1 MYSEAYR
8 PNFLNEVI
16 GHTEAKQSLEK
27 YLSSTTFE
35 KTILLTGSPG
45 IGKTTLALAAAKTF
59 GFSPLEIN
67 ASKSIRSFE
76 DVEKIKDSCRSAVS
90 IHSFITGNTKTKTC
104 VILDEIDGS
113 DPHAQNKIIQWIKDK
128 ERKVPILCT
137 SNEVPTIFKRN
148 AESVEIIRCFPPRAG
163 DIETLF
169 PDQDV
174 PELLKE
180 CQYDI
185 RRMFHR
191 VQYGKSDV
199 LPRYNFPPTG
209 LTIEKTFILRQKAF
223 GLQDPLQDLLPE
235 CRDDIQDTERSL
247 KANSRCKRGDTC
259 ADTVSTSR
267 RKKKSLPGK

>member
-16 GHTEAKQSLEK
+16 GHSEAKESLKK
-27 YLSSTTFE
+27 YLTSPNFE

-45 IGKTTLALAAAKTF
+45 IGKTTLALAAARTY

-76 DVEKIKDSCRSAVS
+76 DVEKIKDSCRSAVN
-90 IHSFITGNTKTKTC
+90 IYSFITGNINSKTC

-128 ERKVPILCT
+128 DRKVPILCT

-148 AESVEIIRCFPPRAG
+148 ADTIEIIRCFPPRAG

-180 CQYDI
+180 CQYDV

-199 LPRYNFPPTG
+199 LPKYNFPPTG
-209 LTIEKTFILRQKAF
+209 LSIEKTFTLRQKAF
-223 GLQDPLQDLLPE
+223 GLPDPLQDLFPE
-235 CRDDIQDTERSL
+235 CRDDIQDNEHSL
-247 KANSRCKRGDTC
+247 KASSKCKRGGKRDC
-259 ADTVSTSR
+259 TVSTSR
-267 RKKKSLPGK
+267 QKKKSLPDK